1 MKNQITL
8 ALVGVLALVCACGGN
23 STSQN
28 NSTPAPSAVPT
39 LASNPTN
46 APSTANTAQIP
57 KACALLTTADVEK
70 ITGYGGGL
78 ADSQDMGE
86 TETACTITTP
96 DVKFRVQLT
105 AGPGF
110 MPALPTE
117 KTMDLEG
124 GAKAIVKH
132 SGIGDQGWTS
142 VVQFPNYTVALLI
155 GGTAVTLDVDKK
167 VANVTKADTSTL
179 TYAQVYEA
187 LARAIAH
194 NAASGASMPSNVSD
208 VSAKG
213 DPCALLTLD
222 EVKAVM
228 TEFEITAPE
237 AGPSAFGG
245 NICRFRAH
253 SESLKANA
261 IVGVVYFTQAQF
273 EQARARAIAKTFEV
287 NGVEA
292 YDFLGDALVL
302 KKGPSY
308 VRLSIDMFPDS
319 FDTADKIQ
327 AGIVKWYPA
336 LAQKIAARL

>member
-8 ALVGVLALVCACGGN
+8 ALVGVLVLVCACGGN
-23 STSQN
+23 STPQN
-28 NSTPAPSAVPT
+28 NSTPAPGAAPT

-86 TETACTITTP
+86 TGTACTITTP

-105 AGPGF
+105 AGPGM

-117 KTMDLEG
+117 KTLDLEG
-124 GAKAIVKH
+124 GAKAILKH
-132 SGIGDQGWTS
+132 SGVGDQSWAN
-142 VVQFPNYTVALLI
+142 VIQFPNYTVAVLI
-155 GGTAVTLDVDKK
+155 GGTAVTLDADKK
-167 VANVTKADTSTL
+167 IANVTKADSSTL

-194 NAASGASMPSNVSD
+194 NAASGAPMPSNVSD

-213 DPCALLTLD
+213 DPCALLQLD
-222 EVKAVM
+222 DVKAVM
-228 TEFEITAPE
+228 NEFEITAPE

-253 SESLKANA
+253 SETLKASA
-261 IVGVVYFTQAQF
+261 MVSVVYFTQAQF
-273 EQARARAIAKTFEV
+273 EQARARAIGKPFEV
-287 NGVEA
+287 SGVDA
-292 YDFLGDALVL
+292 YDFLGDALVFN
-302 KKGPSY
+302 KGSSY
-308 VRLSIDMFPDS
+308 VRLSIDMFPES
-319 FDTADKIQ
+319 FETGDKIQ